1 MTCRVMFIDVKNVN
15 PSRETEFA
23 NALCE
28 LGKDWKQQADSEPK
42 PRRRR
47 FKPAVLFLFCA
58 VLLYALS
65 MGPVGGVVKSPAP
78 RSPGFRFAADV
89 YQTFYYPMFLLR
101 DHTPLAVPIDF
112 YLGLWGAK

>member
-1 MTCRVMFIDVKNVN
+1 MFIDVKNVK

-47 FKPAVLFLFCA
+47 FKPAVLFLIGG
-58 VLLYALS
+58 LLVYALS
-65 MGPVGGVVKSPAP
+65 MGPVGGVVKSLPR
-78 RSPGFRFAADV
+78 RSPGFRFATDV
-89 YQTFYYPMFLLR
+89 YQTVYGPMFLLR
-101 DHTPLAVPIDF
+101 DYTPLAAPIDL
-112 YLGLWGAK
+112 YLSFWGAK